1 MRTPARCV
9 FISTGRTVG
18 QSVVMEAIDSL
29 TSCQVMPSFR
39 LATLANSFRIW
50 TLITQRRASKALAAA
65 ARRSVVKAYT
75 RTFVSRNSTGICFVA
90 IELPVRRQRLTD
102 GRDVFQR
109 AFAASFPVYI

>member
-65 ARRSVVKAYT
+65 ECRSDVKAYT
-75 RTFVSRNSTGICFVA
+75 RTVVLRNSKGSCFVA
-90 IELPVRRQRLTD
+90 IEHPVSRHSLTD
-102 GRDVFQR
+102 GSEVCQR
-109 AFAASFPVYI
+109 ALAA